1 MLIVNNSNSL
11 FRRNTVADFINDT
24 IEAHIGKLEEKRK
37 KLMEELEEIYTSKK
51 EVTY

>member
-1 MLIVNNSNSL
+1 M
-11 FRRNTVADFINDT
+11 AAFISDT

-37 KLMEELEEIYTSKK
+37 KLLEELEEIYTSKK